1 MLGYVLKTEKKRRV
15 GNKLIEANKPI
26 EPKLIEAN
34 RTNKRKGNKLIEVK
48 NKEVSKETNNMSIE
62 VEEGNEGRTK
72 VLYQEDNPETL
83 WLLDKVR
90 QRNHKYVMFTMEELQ
105 YIIKTKIDY
114 IKEKNRIEHCSELE
128 EFLTLEENRNSK
140 CLYSTLLRN
149 IHHNQESLCLFC
161 KLFPCN
167 LIDERN
173 IIRFLKG
180 YNENSFKEILEKNR
194 RCLKK
199 RAYLFFFKDYLLFN
213 IEPKTYK
220 PKEVPL
226 SYYIGDTI

>member
-1 MLGYVLKTEKKRRV
+1 MERKRREE
-15 GNKLIEANKPI
+15 GNRPLEVKNRSI
-26 EPKLIEAN
+26 EPNKASKESDNLEGGRREEGNKLIEAN
-34 RTNKRKGNKLIEVK
+34 RTNNI
-48 NKEVSKETNNMSIE
+48 SME

-90 QRNHKYVMFTMEELQ
+90 QRNHKCIMFTMEELE

-114 IKEKNRIEHCSELE
+114 IKEKNRREHCSELE

-140 CLYSTLLRN
+140 CLYSILLRN
-149 IHHNQESLCLFC
+149 IDYNQDKLCLFC

-167 LIDERN
+167 LIDETN

-180 YNENSFKEILEKNR
+180 YKDSSFKEILGKSR

-213 IEPKTYK
+213 TEAKTYK
-220 PKEVPL
+220 SKEIPL
-226 SYYIGDTI
+226 SYYMGGKV